1 MKMKKLAIYLLP
13 VLFALCAQSCAERNP
28 AENETPVYY
37 LTIDDVVNSADF
49 LPAPPDSGSA
59 VWLADVERYHE
70 GKALRD
76 TERGHQAVLDAFVH
90 ADSLPQAFS
99 EAFGYEISPTNTP
112 ATYRLITHMREDA
125 GDLATRHAKQ
135 KYMRQRP
142 FMVFNEPTPLPAQE
156 AELRNNGSY
165 PSGHSAIGYAVAL
178 VLSEI
183 NPDRAQEIMQRGYDI
198 GESRV
203 ILGFHFD
210 SDVRAGRMCASMVVP
225 VLHSNPEFL
234 RDLNAAK
241 HEIATLRKS
250 STK

>member
-1 MKMKKLAIYLLP
+1 MKKTIYFFISILLASC
-13 VLFALCAQSCAERNP
+13 VASCAKP
-28 AENETPVYY
+28 ATTDTSVPNYY
-37 LTIDDVVNSADF
+37 LTINDVVNSAEF

-59 VWLADVERYHE
+59 VWQVDVERYQQ
-70 GKALRD
+70 GKSLRD
-76 TERGHQAVLDAFVH
+76 TERGQQALRDAFVH
-90 ADSLPQAFS
+90 NDSLAQAFS
-99 EAFGYEISPTNTP
+99 EAFGMEISPETTP

-125 GDLATRHAKQ
+125 GDLSTRHAKQ

-142 FMVFNEPTPLPAQE
+142 FMMFNEPTPLPEQE
-156 AELRNNGSY
+156 QELRNNGSY

-183 NPDRAQEIMQRGYDI
+183 NPDRALQIMKRGYDI

-210 SDVRAGRMCASMVVP
+210 SDVRAGRVCASMLIP

-234 RDLNAAK
+234 HDLNEARQ
-241 HEIATLRKS
+241 EIASIRAS
-250 STK
+250 RQQ